1 MQTPSLL
8 PTRGAVVELPARGCQ
23 FHGGHKDDH
32 GFLVFCGKPLKPG
45 YSYCVEHHRKVYQ
58 RVAPMRAS
66 AVVVTEVASEPTEV
80 AMPEL
85 EREAA

>member
-1 MQTPSLL
+1 MQTHPHF

-23 FHGGHKDDH
+23 FHGGRKDEH

-58 RVAPMRAS
+58 RVAPLRPS
-66 AVVVTEVASEPTEV
+66 AVVVTEVAAEPTEV
-80 AMPEL
+80 AVPEL

>member
-1 MQTPSLL
+1 MQTNPLL
-8 PTRGAVVELPARGCQ
+8 PTRSPVVELPARGCQ
-23 FHGGHKDDH
+23 FHGGQKNDR
-32 GFLVFCGKPLKPG
+32 GFLVFCGQPLKPG
-45 YSYCVEHHRKVYQ
+45 YSYCDEHHRKVYQ

-66 AVVVTEVASEPTEV
+66 AVVVTEVAAEPTEV

>member
-1 MQTPSLL
+1 MQTNPLL
-8 PTRGAVVELPARGCQ
+8 PTRSPVVELPARGCQ
-23 FHGGHKDDH
+23 FHAGQKNEQ

-58 RVAPMRAS
+58 RVAPMKS
-66 AVVVTEVASEPTEV
+66 AHVVVEVAPEPTEV
-80 AMPEL
+80 AMPEI